1 MKKKIIYE
9 HPLTETARSYLRLE
23 HLFSAMLYHL
33 KGPTAWDSRSVLSN
47 ALDIIELLGRVD
59 FKNELVDDL
68 TIQLQTLERW
78 QRTPDV
84 NSERITA
91 LLTGVQDVLNRLQ
104 TVDMA
109 VAIEHFSQHHLFS
122 VIKQRKG
129 IIGGT
134 SSSDVTILHQWLH
147 KNPKQRQYDTN
158 EWLQPIEPLREA
170 LEATLYLVR
179 QNALVSQQTAT
190 EGFYQS
196 KLEAS
201 GDYQL
206 IQVSLPPEQVY
217 YPEISGGKQRFTVRF
232 YEQENLANRPR
243 QTEQDIQFELSCCMI

>member
-1 MKKKIIYE
+1 MKKKIVYE

-23 HLFSAMLYHL
+23 YLFGAVKYHL
-33 KGPTAWDSRSVLSN
+33 KAPTAWDSRSVLLN
-47 ALDIIELLGRVD
+47 ILDIIELLGRVD
-59 FKNELVDDL
+59 FKSELVDDL
-68 TIQLQTLERW
+68 TMQVQTLERW
-78 QRTPDV
+78 RATPNVDT
-84 NSERITA
+84 ERLTE
-91 LLTGVQDVLNRLQ
+91 LLTGVKEVLNRLQ
-104 TVDMA
+104 SIDMA
-109 VAIEHFSQHHLFS
+109 VAITHFSQHYLFS
-122 VIKQRKG
+122 LIKQRKG

-134 SSSDVTILHQWLH
+134 SSSDLSLLHQWLH
-147 KNPKQRQYDTN
+147 KNPKQRQYEIN

-196 KLEAS
+196 KLEAN
-201 GDYQL
+201 GNYQL
-206 IQVSLPPEQVY
+206 IQINMPPEQVY

-232 YEQENLANRPR
+232 YEQENLANRPT